1 MHLVYPPKFYITIV
15 SKFLLGIKVVPREIE
30 ENGYAIVFFW
40 GGGGWSGGGRV
51 NKVHHGLGEK
61 ITVNNCDLF
70 LYFCKLF
77 DPSVQSESKF
87 VRFLLA

>member
-30 ENGYAIVFFW
+30 ENGYAIVFF
-40 GGGGWSGGGRV
+40 GGGGSGGGRV

-61 ITVNNCDLF
+61 
-70 LYFCKLF
+70 
-77 DPSVQSESKF
+77 SE
-87 VRFLLA
+87 

>member
-30 ENGYAIVFFW
+30 ENGYAIGFLGGW
-40 GGGGWSGGGRV
+40 GGGGSGGGRV

-61 ITVNNCDLF
+61 
-70 LYFCKLF
+70 
-77 DPSVQSESKF
+77 SE
-87 VRFLLA
+87 

>member
-30 ENGYAIVFFW
+30 ENGYALVFFC
-40 GGGGWSGGGRV
+40 GGGGGESGGGRV

-61 ITVNNCDLF
+61 
-70 LYFCKLF
+70 
-77 DPSVQSESKF
+77 SE
-87 VRFLLA
+87 

>member
-30 ENGYAIVFFW
+30 ENGYAIVFF
-40 GGGGWSGGGRV
+40 GGGGGSGGGRV

-61 ITVNNCDLF
+61 N
-70 LYFCKLF
+70 
-77 DPSVQSESKF
+77 E
-87 VRFLLA
+87 

>member
-30 ENGYAIVFFW
+30 ENGYAIVFF
-40 GGGGWSGGGRV
+40 GGGGGGGGGV

-61 ITVNNCDLF
+61 
-70 LYFCKLF
+70 
-77 DPSVQSESKF
+77 SE
-87 VRFLLA
+87 